1 MTPSLIPLIWDLVYP
16 PLFLTSLTQGLSNL
30 LIFSKSQLLVLLIFS
45 IFLFSISLVSAPI
58 FGISLL
64 QFAL

>member
-1 MTPSLIPLIWDLVYP
+1 MTPSLIPLIWDLLYP
-16 PLFLTSLTQGLSNL
+16 LLFLTSLTQGLSNL